1 VSNGEGEGEGEG
13 EGLTAYND
21 LASWALAT
29 LRDTDAVCDL
39 VVGGD
44 DGVIE
49 TGQLTSQMLQAAQA
63 TRREDE
69 ECASQVLAILVW
81 DLGESGDVRERV
93 ASFAVLVYDRGKGY
107 ANIRGARE
115 AVVQALVGQNVL
127 LVRGA
132 MVPSVRF
139 DGRSGHWNVEEFDI
153 DAERVNFS
161 GRLVAELDEYM

>member
-1 VSNGEGEGEGEG
+1 MVVYS
-13 EGLTAYND
+13 D
-21 LASWALAT
+21 LASWALAI
-29 LRDTDAVCDL
+29 LRDTDAVCSL

-44 DGVIE
+44 AGIIE
-49 TGQLTSQMLQAAQA
+49 TGQLTPQMLQEAQA

-81 DLGESGDVRERV
+81 DLGESGAERERT

-115 AVVQALVGQNVL
+115 AVVQALVGQNAL

-132 MVPSVRF
+132 MVTSVRYVE
-139 DGRSGHWNVEEFDI
+139 RSGHWNVEMFDI
-153 DAERVNFS
+153 DTERIDFS